1 MYPGT
6 GSPMARLIVCALIV
20 LSLAG
25 CGEDEKATATPEAT
39 AEPETAANSAQ
50 ECFELWNEHEEL
62 GTAGQ
67 TTPADILAD
76 VAPTPALV
84 EFRSG
89 ECHVVA
95 PVRKGSSRVYV
106 WVAPGGR
113 APYGHPAQLN
123 VPSLEFNARGLKTGK
138 LDPIN

>member
-6 GSPMARLIVCALIV
+6 GSPMARRIVCALIV

-25 CGEDEKATATPEAT
+25 CGEDEQAT
-39 AEPETAANSAQ
+39 AEPTAASTAQ

-95 PVRKGSSRVYV
+95 PVGKGSSRAYV

-113 APYGHPAQLN
+113 APYGHATQLN
-123 VPSLEFNARGLKTGK
+123 VPNLEFNARGLKTGK
-138 LDPIN
+138 LDPVN